1 MKFSDLVYKSAGFF
15 GSDHN
20 LAQYLDLVFSSS
32 STFCFFCIFF
42 FGVGSEGAGRA
53 GRADVS

>member
-32 STFCFFCIFF
+32 STFFFL
-42 FGVGSEGAGRA
+42 GLGSEGAAG

>member
-20 LAQYLDLVFSSS
+20 LAQYLDLMFSS
-32 STFCFFCIFF
+32 STFLFF
-42 FGVGSEGAGRA
+42 FGGVVGSEGAG
-53 GRADVS
+53 

>member
-32 STFCFFCIFF
+32 STFFFL
-42 FGVGSEGAGRA
+42 GLGREGAAGGR
-53 GRADVS
+53 GGGS

>member
-32 STFCFFCIFF
+32 STFFFL
-42 FGVGSEGAGRA
+42 GLGSEGAAG
-53 GRADVS
+53 GRADVCLTFFD